1 MRNSS
6 ESTLKEIENSLKKI
20 QERSS
25 GKKVI
30 FAIIGM
36 SILIFAIIFAVI
48 KLKKKIDEDAEID
61 EIDDLDDEFDD
72 DDEIREDYYAL
83 DYEDEE

>member
-6 ESTLKEIENSLKKI
+6 EETLKEIESSLKKI

-25 GKKVI
+25 GKKFI
-30 FAIIGM
+30 FVIIGV
-36 SILIFAIIFAVI
+36 SVLIFAILFAVI
-48 KLKKKIDEDAEID
+48 KLKKKFDDEVD
-61 EIDDLDDEFDD
+61 EELDDIDDDIFDD
-72 DDEIREDYYAL
+72 DDIREDYYAL